1 MPTRLR
7 KTRKLRGGRHMGW
20 GQVGQHR
27 ASGHKGGLGR
37 SGHLKHLWSTVIKED
52 PDHFGHKSTHRPA
65 SVSIITKKWASVR
78 DLDDLFTKFGK
89 QQENKKLL
97 DLGILGFNKLLGGG
111 QQVPKP
117 KRKIPLQTKLLWC
130 GACVTIYMVMGQTPL
145 FGATT
150 PEFDFLAFARVIF
163 ASQQGSLVELGIGPI
178 VTAGLLM
185 QLLRGS
191 DILKFDFKRPEERG
205 IFQTAT
211 KMLTYFVII
220 IESAVYAWAVYG
232 PNITDPTILGVII
245 GQLMGAS
252 IIVMFMDELIQKG
265 WGIGS
270 GISLFIA
277 CGVAQ
282 QILWSLF
289 SPLAAG
295 DGGSIGVFPFII
307 QWFQMG
313 MGDFSDIFFRSNQLP
328 SIFGLLLTAGVLL
341 ILVYTQGMKVEIP
354 IVSTKYRGFAATY
367 PIKLMYVSNIPVI
380 LASALTA
387 NAVFMGQML
396 WSQLNPRN
404 ASPFFNIL
412 GQFDPTSPSTPIGG
426 IVYYITPP
434 RGLDLVALDPM
445 RGVLYV
451 LFMIGIVVIFGKLWV
466 ELGGLSSKK
475 AAQNL
480 LDADVVIPGFRRSNK
495 PVEMLLNKYI
505 PSVTILGSVILGLIA
520 GVSDILG
527 VFGSGIGVLL
537 TVDILINYYNQL
549 VREKVEVVM
558 PRLGAWL
565 GR

>member
-1 MPTRLR
+1 MAEGTLTGYVR
-7 KTRKLRGGRHMGW
+7 KIVAKAEPYLP
-20 GQVGQHR
+20 Q
-27 ASGHKGGLGR
+27 
-37 SGHLKHLWSTVIKED
+37 I
-52 PDHFGHKSTHRPA
+52 
-65 SVSIITKKWASVR
+65 
-78 DLDDLFTKFGK
+78 
-89 QQENKKLL
+89 
-97 DLGILGFNKLLGGG
+97 
-111 QQVPKP
+111 PKP
-117 KRKIPLQTKLLWC
+117 KRKVPLQTKLLWC
-130 GACVTIYMVMGQTPL
+130 GACVAIYMVMGQTPL

-191 DILKFDFKRPEERG
+191 DILKFDFKKPEERG

-211 KMLTYFVII
+211 KMLTYFVIVV
-220 IESAVYAWAVYG
+220 ESVIYGIAVYG
-232 PNITDPTILGVII
+232 ANIADPNVLMILI
-245 GQLMGAS
+245 GQLMAAS
-252 IIVMFMDELIQKG
+252 VLVMFMDELIQKG
-265 WGIGS
+265 WGLGS

-277 CGVAQ
+277 CGVSQ

-289 SPLAAG
+289 SPLPAG
-295 DGGSIGVFPFII
+295 DGGSIGIIPFI
-307 QWFQMG
+307 FQQGFMDASTG
-313 MGDFSDIFFRSNQLP
+313 MFGFNLADTLFRSNQLP
-328 SIFGLLLTAGVLL
+328 SIFGLSLTIVMLL

-387 NAVFMGQML
+387 NAVFIGQML
-396 WSQLNPRN
+396 WSQL
-404 ASPFFNIL
+404 
-412 GQFDPTSPSTPIGG
+412 
-426 IVYYITPP
+426 
-434 RGLDLVALDPM
+434 GLEIVALDPIRAVM
-445 RGVLYV
+445 YV
-451 LFMIGIVVIFGKLWV
+451 LFMIGIVVVFGKLWV

-495 PVEMLLNKYI
+495 PVEALLNKYI
-505 PSVTILGSVILGLIA
+505 PSVTLLGSIILGLIA
-520 GVSDILG
+520 GVSDVMG
-527 VFGSGIGVLL
+527 VFGSGIGILL

-549 VREKVEVVM
+549 VREKVETVM

>member
-1 MPTRLR
+1 MATLTDTIRRIVAKAEPYL
-7 KTRKLRGGRHMGW
+7 
-20 GQVGQHR
+20 
-27 ASGHKGGLGR
+27 
-37 SGHLKHLWSTVIKED
+37 
-52 PDHFGHKSTHRPA
+52 P
-65 SVSIITKKWASVR
+65 
-78 DLDDLFTKFGK
+78 
-89 QQENKKLL
+89 
-97 DLGILGFNKLLGGG
+97 
-111 QQVPKP
+111 QVPKP
-117 KRKIPLQTKLLWC
+117 KRKISLQTKLLWC

-191 DILKFDFKRPEERG
+191 DILKFDFKKPEERG

-220 IESAVYAWAVYG
+220 IEGAVYAWAVYG
-232 PNITDPTILGVII
+232 PNINDPTILGVII
-245 GQLMGAS
+245 GQLIGAS

-265 WGIGS
+265 WGLGS

-295 DGGSIGVFPFII
+295 DGGMIGIFPFIV
-307 QWFQMG
+307 QQAQLG
-313 MGDFSDIFFRSNQLP
+313 MLFEWTGFMDVFFRSNQLP
-328 SIFGLLLTAGVLL
+328 SIFVLLLTIAILL

-527 VFGSGIGVLL
+527 VFGSGIGLLL

>member
-1 MPTRLR
+1 MAEGTLTGYVR
-7 KTRKLRGGRHMGW
+7 KVVAKAEPYLP
-20 GQVGQHR
+20 Q
-27 ASGHKGGLGR
+27 
-37 SGHLKHLWSTVIKED
+37 I
-52 PDHFGHKSTHRPA
+52 
-65 SVSIITKKWASVR
+65 
-78 DLDDLFTKFGK
+78 
-89 QQENKKLL
+89 
-97 DLGILGFNKLLGGG
+97 
-111 QQVPKP
+111 PKP
-117 KRKIPLQTKLLWC
+117 KRKVSLQTKLLWC
-130 GACVTIYMVMGQTPL
+130 GACVCVYMVMGQTPL

-191 DILKFDFKRPEERG
+191 DILKFDFKKPEERG

-220 IESAVYAWAVYG
+220 IEGAVYAWAVYG
-232 PNITDPTILGVII
+232 PNINDPTILGVII
-245 GQLMGAS
+245 GQLIGAS

-265 WGIGS
+265 WGLGS

-295 DGGSIGVFPFII
+295 DGGMIGIFPFII
-307 QWFQMG
+307 QQAQLG
-313 MGDFSDIFFRSNQLP
+313 MLFEWTGFMDVFFRSNQLP
-328 SIFGLLLTAGVLL
+328 SIFVLLLTIAILL

-527 VFGSGIGVLL
+527 VFGSGIGILL

-549 VREKVEVVM
+549 VREKVEMVM

>member
-1 MPTRLR
+1 MATLTDTIRNIVAKAEPYL
-7 KTRKLRGGRHMGW
+7 
-20 GQVGQHR
+20 
-27 ASGHKGGLGR
+27 
-37 SGHLKHLWSTVIKED
+37 
-52 PDHFGHKSTHRPA
+52 P
-65 SVSIITKKWASVR
+65 
-78 DLDDLFTKFGK
+78 
-89 QQENKKLL
+89 
-97 DLGILGFNKLLGGG
+97 
-111 QQVPKP
+111 QVPKP
-117 KRKIPLQTKLLWC
+117 KRKISLQTKLLWC

-191 DILKFDFKRPEERG
+191 DILKFDFKKPEERG

-211 KMLTYFVII
+211 KMLTYFVIV
-220 IESAVYAWAVYG
+220 IEGAVYAWAVYG
-232 PNITDPTILGVII
+232 PNIQDPTILGVII
-245 GQLMGAS
+245 GQLIGAS

-265 WGIGS
+265 WGLGS

-295 DGGSIGVFPFII
+295 DGGMIGIFPFIV
-307 QWFQMG
+307 QQAQLG
-313 MGDFSDIFFRSNQLP
+313 MLFEWTGFMDVFFRSNQLP
-328 SIFGLLLTAGVLL
+328 SIFVLLLTIAILL

-445 RGVLYV
+445 RGLLYV

-505 PSVTILGSVILGLIA
+505 PYVTILGSVILGLIA

>member
-1 MPTRLR
+1 MATLTDTIRNIVAKAEPYL
-7 KTRKLRGGRHMGW
+7 
-20 GQVGQHR
+20 
-27 ASGHKGGLGR
+27 
-37 SGHLKHLWSTVIKED
+37 
-52 PDHFGHKSTHRPA
+52 P
-65 SVSIITKKWASVR
+65 
-78 DLDDLFTKFGK
+78 
-89 QQENKKLL
+89 
-97 DLGILGFNKLLGGG
+97 
-111 QQVPKP
+111 QVPKP
-117 KRKIPLQTKLLWC
+117 KRKISLQTKLLWC
-130 GACVTIYMVMGQTPL
+130 GACVFIYMVMGQTPL

-191 DILKFDFKRPEERG
+191 DILKFDFKKPEERG

-220 IESAVYAWAVYG
+220 IEGAVYAWAVYG
-232 PNITDPTILGVII
+232 PNINDPTILGVII
-245 GQLMGAS
+245 GQLIGAS

-265 WGIGS
+265 WGLGS

-295 DGGSIGVFPFII
+295 DGGMIGIFPFIA
-307 QWFQMG
+307 QQAQLG
-313 MGDFSDIFFRSNQLP
+313 MLFEWTGFMDVFFRSNQLP
-328 SIFGLLLTAGVLL
+328 SIFGLMLTIGVLL

-527 VFGSGIGVLL
+527 VFGSGIGILL

>member
-1 MPTRLR
+1 MAEGSLTDYIR
-7 KTRKLRGGRHMGW
+7 KIVAKAEPYL
-20 GQVGQHR
+20 
-27 ASGHKGGLGR
+27 
-37 SGHLKHLWSTVIKED
+37 
-52 PDHFGHKSTHRPA
+52 P
-65 SVSIITKKWASVR
+65 
-78 DLDDLFTKFGK
+78 
-89 QQENKKLL
+89 
-97 DLGILGFNKLLGGG
+97 
-111 QQVPKP
+111 QVPKP
-117 KRKIPLQTKLLWC
+117 KRKISLQTKLLWC

-191 DILKFDFKRPEERG
+191 DILKFDFKKPEERG

-220 IESAVYAWAVYG
+220 IEGAVYAWAVYG
-232 PNITDPTILGVII
+232 PNIQDPTILGVII
-245 GQLMGAS
+245 GQLIGAS

-265 WGIGS
+265 WGLGS

-295 DGGSIGVFPFII
+295 DGGMIGIFPFII
-307 QWFQMG
+307 QQAQLG
-313 MGDFSDIFFRSNQLP
+313 MLFEWSGFMDVFFRSNQLP
-328 SIFGLLLTAGVLL
+328 SIFVLLLTISILL

-520 GVSDILG
+520 GVSDVLG
-527 VFGSGIGVLL
+527 VFGSGIGLLL